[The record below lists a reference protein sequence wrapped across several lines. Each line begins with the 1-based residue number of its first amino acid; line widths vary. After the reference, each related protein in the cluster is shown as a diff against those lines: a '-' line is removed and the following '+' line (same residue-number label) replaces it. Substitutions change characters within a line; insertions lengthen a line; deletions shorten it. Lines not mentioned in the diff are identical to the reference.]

1 MPDNLL
7 PPQPEKP
14 ARNPWLS
21 WPMAVVVLVGGGYL
35 FALRS
40 MESRMINL
48 HFIYHQT
55 ANGWERVRTPAGYP
69 DMLRVTQR
77 GTVWARTWGKSS
89 LARFDGKAWRYFNSA
104 DIGAST
110 SYKDSEFAL
119 DGEEVWAPTEIG
131 VIHFDGR
138 GWQTYKE
145 AASSEGAIVAGGGE
159 VWVID
164 HTGKLSHFAA
174 GKWTSQKLAL
184 EGVAWTEKPD
194 EGNPELARTPNGN
207 VWLVWQ
213 GLWRFDGSS
222 WSRVKAGT
230 DGLENTRL
238 IGAAGDRVWLS
249 DNAELRSVSMDGK
262 HWSLYTAGESGM
274 KQPLIVSEVA
284 AAGGRTWFAT
294 LDGLVEFDGKTW
306 RTLPM
311 PGKEVSGVRRVAVGP
326 GGELWVIGVPTPQTL
341 QTFRKVLP
349 FTLFVPVVII
359 GLLTWIVWRS
369 GRRKLQQ
376 HRLLTQAVQHAT
388 GEVPDELQ
396 KGEQAIKWG
405 GWVTTVGT
413 AVGTI
418 VGYAFLRR
426 VWPHAPVWWV
436 PVIAAALHMGL
447 SFQQSL
453 TRRKPRPSDP
463 IGPGAPS
470 RYDWGKTGRAV
481 AGGAFVILL
490 WNADRFPALSFMR
503 GWMFW
508 AVLLSIGVYE
518 GLATSLMNGALKKG
532 QYDRALNII
541 RLFNFYN
548 PSGVEALRAA
558 GHVQLLAGRY
568 REAEYTL
575 RGSIASA
582 QARESYGSAL
592 EFLGDA
598 LMEQGRYDEAMRSYE
613 AALYAFS
620 WRRRPYRGMAEML
633 LRQGKQT
640 EQALEWIEKI
650 VDFAGLSFTQ
660 RKSNGRPQD
669 DYWALKAWAL
679 ARMGRGGEVAA
690 AIDEALKAT
699 DKNVLP
705 DLATTYYRA
714 GMAMQALGNESAA
727 RDYFQRAVDLDPA
740 GRRGTLAKAAMRTN
754 SVWEKV
760 G

>member
-1 MPDNLL
+1 MPDNPL
-7 PPQPEKP
+7 PLTPERP

-21 WPMAVVVLVGGGYL
+21 WPMIVVVLLIGGYL

-40 MESRMINL
+40 MESGMVNL

-69 DMLRVTQR
+69 HMLRVTKG

-89 LARFDGKAWRYFNSA
+89 LACWDGKAWRYFNST
-104 DIGAST
+104 DVGART
-110 SYKDSEFAL
+110 SYKDSEIAL
-119 DGEEVWAPTEIG
+119 DGEDVWAPSEEG
-131 VIHFDGR
+131 VIHFDGQR
-138 GWQTYKE
+138 WQTYKE
-145 AASSEGAIVAGGGE
+145 APSSEGAIVAGGGE

-174 GKWTSQKLAL
+174 GKWTSQNLAI

-194 EGNPELARTPNGN
+194 EGNPELARTSNGN

-213 GLWRFDGSS
+213 GLWRFDGAS
-222 WSRVKAGT
+222 WSRVKAGM
-230 DGLENTRL
+230 DGLENARL
-238 IGAAGDRVWLS
+238 IGASGDRVWLS
-249 DNAELRSVSMDGK
+249 HQGSLRSVSMDAK
-262 HWSLYTAGESGM
+262 HWNLYTAGESGM
-274 KQPLIVSEVA
+274 KEPLMVSEVA
-284 AAGGRTWFAT
+284 AADGHTWFAT
-294 LDGLVEFDGKTW
+294 FDGLVEFDGKSW
-306 RTLPM
+306 RTLRSPS
-311 PGKEVSGVRRVAVGP
+311 KEVSGFRTVAVGP
-326 GGELWVIGVPTPQTL
+326 GGELWVIGVPTLQTL

-349 FTLFVPVVII
+349 FTLFVPVATI

-369 GRRKLQQ
+369 RQRKLQQ

-396 KGEQAIKWG
+396 RGEQSIKWG
-405 GWVTTVGT
+405 GWVTTAGT
-413 AVGTI
+413 VAGTI
-418 VGYAFLRR
+418 VGYGVLRR
-426 VWPHAPVWWV
+426 VWPNAPLWSL
-436 PVIAAALHMGL
+436 PVIAAGLHMAL
-447 SFQQSL
+447 TFRESL
-453 TRRKPRPSDP
+453 AKRKPRPSDP

-470 RYDWGKTGRAV
+470 RYDWGKTLRAL
-481 AGGAFVILL
+481 AGGALLILF
-490 WNADRFPALSFMR
+490 WNADRFPMLSFMR

-508 AVLLSIGVYE
+508 VFLLGIGFYH
-518 GLATSLMNGALKKG
+518 GLMLSLMNGALKKG

-548 PSGVEALRAA
+548 PSGVEALRVT

-575 RGSIASA
+575 RGSLASA
-582 QARESYGSAL
+582 HARESYGSAL

-620 WRRRPYRGMAEML
+620 WRRRPYRGMAETL
-633 LRQGKQT
+633 LRQDKQP

-650 VDFAGLSFTQ
+650 IDFTGLSFGQ

-690 AIDEALKAT
+690 AIEEALKAT

-714 GMAMQALGNESAA
+714 GMAMQALRNGSVA
-727 RDYFQRAVDLDPA
+727 RNYFQRAVDLDPA